1 MKLDADPKS
10 WRYNKKGDRQYAFT
24 LLPENRSEELKD
36 KLWECIKICY
46 EDQKNIDDPLSWVAD
61 KMNMSFE
68 EIEDICEKIYDG
80 NTRSK
85 SCIQVQKMD
94 GLYFEGLPYDLYK
107 RVLKSSLEKHASELN
122 SPYEDHYWKMMKLL
136 MMLSDT

>member
-1 MKLDADPKS
+1 MRTRP
-10 WRYNKKGDRQYAFT
+10 
-24 LLPENRSEELKD
+24 ELKD

-61 KMNMSFE
+61 KMNMSFK

-94 GLYFEGLPYDLYK
+94 GLYFEGIKKEILGIII
-107 RVLKSSLEKHASELN
+107 
-122 SPYEDHYWKMMKLL
+122 
-136 MMLSDT
+136 